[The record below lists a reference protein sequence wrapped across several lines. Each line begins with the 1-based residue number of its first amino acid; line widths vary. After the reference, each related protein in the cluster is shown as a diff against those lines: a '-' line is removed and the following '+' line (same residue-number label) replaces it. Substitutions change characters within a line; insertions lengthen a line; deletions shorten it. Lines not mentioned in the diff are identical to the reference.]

1 MNKYLTRIICAFIP
15 SKKLRKKFRENFRN
29 FKIDI
34 AIGNN
39 SSHEFHTKD
48 AGTSVVIDGYSYYD
62 LNVEIF
68 DANTKIGK
76 FTSIAKNVKIGIGSH
91 DANFLSTS
99 PFIYGNGGGVGFKT
113 FKPKNITESKISNIV
128 NSLQKPVTIGND
140 VYIGMNALLKAG
152 ITIGDGAI
160 VGMGAV
166 VTKDVPPYAIVVG
179 VPAKVIR
186 YRFSEEMIKD
196 LLELKWWDLDED
208 TISNLSFFN
217 VETAIKELKEIRG
230 REKKHE

>member
-1 MNKYLTRIICAFIP
+1 MNKYLVRFICAFIP
-15 SKKLRKKFRENFRN
+15 SKKLRKKFRESLRKS
-29 FKIDI
+29 FKN
-34 AIGNN
+34 A
-39 SSHEFHTKD
+39 
-48 AGTSVVIDGYSYYD
+48 SVVIDGYSYYNS
-62 LNVEIF
+62 NVEIF
-68 DANTKIGK
+68 DTNTKIGK

-91 DANFLSTS
+91 EANFLSTS
-99 PFIYGNGGGVGFKT
+99 PFIYGKGATGFKY
-113 FKPKNITESKISNIV
+113 FKPKNITESEISDIISN
-128 NSLQKPVTIGND
+128 LQKPVTIGND

-166 VTKDVPPYAIVVG
+166 VTKDVPPYAIVGG

-208 TISNLSFFN
+208 TISNLSLFDI
-217 VETAIKELKEIRG
+217 EIAIKELKEIRKG
-230 REKKHE
+230 KSNE